1 MGFRCIVTSCRARY
15 KKESP
20 LSFYQLPK
28 DEKMKEQWFS
38 ILAIN
43 NLKFSSIS
51 RICSRH
57 FTDESF
63 IPRHFGRGRSLRSDA
78 IPTLFI
84 GDNDNND
91 NKVIKTRKKF
101 TSPNIIS
108 VRRQPNIVPVG
119 KQTSECNENER
130 RYFEGDFSIE
140 DMDSPQNARFY
151 FQQARNR
158 ISELQKQIQIVKKK
172 NKQLNDN
179 HLKLLMIIKKLN
191 PNDKSLM
198 DEMSELNNPNFIA
211 PVTVKCEQLENDNE
225 KTEIFRYEAYIPDE
239 DKSTMS
245 INDNEQENMN
255 KIFRYVATNSIDTDK
270 SSYSVEQEAESV
282 IYRYIFNESDH
293 DYCT

>member
-38 ILAIN
+38 ILTLN
-43 NLKFSSIS
+43 NLKFSSVS

-84 GDNDNND
+84 GDNVNND
-91 NKVIKTRKKF
+91 NKVIKTTKKF

-119 KQTSECNENER
+119 KQTSDCNKNE
-130 RYFEGDFSIE
+130 
-140 DMDSPQNARFY
+140 
-151 FQQARNR
+151 
-158 ISELQKQIQIVKKK
+158 
-172 NKQLNDN
+172 
-179 HLKLLMIIKKLN
+179 
-191 PNDKSLM
+191 
-198 DEMSELNNPNFIA
+198 
-211 PVTVKCEQLENDNE
+211 
-225 KTEIFRYEAYIPDE
+225 
-239 DKSTMS
+239 
-245 INDNEQENMN
+245 
-255 KIFRYVATNSIDTDK
+255 
-270 SSYSVEQEAESV
+270 
-282 IYRYIFNESDH
+282 
-293 DYCT
+293 